1 MDIKNKILLCMGLM
15 FASDSMIVRGCYHSY
30 NVTVKHYGDQ
40 DDLVLLSFLG
50 GCTALAISAYLVLIR
65 ESNASVARK
74 ACAWYEQVRIDMQ
87 KSCNIWPV
95 FAIMSDISID
105 DRENIFQ
112 LKQLLA
118 NRYGSWVKPWDWT
131 VQMKKAYDRMTI
143 VAALYGYL
151 PLVQNQSFLTGQDVL
166 YFARETF
173 VGLTKYPCIMCLY
186 NLEHDIVYLKNISET
201 VNESILGVIKQV
213 IPVLEKAKNLLR
225 AEKELLDEMKI
236 KHTHD
241 LQKQQIGA
249 ILSRTR
255 W

>member
-1 MDIKNKILLCMGLM
+1 MGLM

-151 PLVQNQSFLTGQDVL
+151 PLIQNSPSLMGQDVL

-186 NLEHDIVYLKNISET
+186 NLEHDIVYLKKISGS
-201 VNESILGVIKQV
+201 VNESILSAIKQV

>member
-1 MDIKNKILLCMGLM
+1 MAVKNKILFCMGLM
-15 FASDSMIVRGCYHSY
+15 VASNSVIVQGHSPSY
-30 NVTVKHYGDQ
+30 SVTVQHCGDQ
-40 DDLVLLSFLG
+40 DDLVLLSILG
-50 GCTALAISAYLVLIR
+50 GCTALVISVYLVLR

-95 FAIMSDISID
+95 FTIMADISID

-131 VQMKKAYDRMTI
+131 AQMKKAYDRMII

-186 NLEHDIVYLKNISET
+186 SLEHDILYLKNISET
-201 VNESILGVIKQV
+201 VNESTLSAIKQV

-225 AEKELLDEMKI
+225 AEKELIDEMKI

-241 LQKQQIGA
+241 LQAQQNG
-249 ILSRTR
+249 LTFSRTR